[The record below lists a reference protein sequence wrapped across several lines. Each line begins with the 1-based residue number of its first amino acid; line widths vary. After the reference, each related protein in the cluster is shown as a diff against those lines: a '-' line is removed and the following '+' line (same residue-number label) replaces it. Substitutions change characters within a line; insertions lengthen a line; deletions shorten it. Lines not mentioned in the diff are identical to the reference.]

1 MKPLIVGIDPGT
13 TSAAAGVDFDGD
25 LEFLFS
31 ERHISTSEL
40 IERIIENG
48 RPVIITSD
56 RAKTP
61 SKVSKIASSLGA
73 ELYEPKKDLSQDD
86 KSEMGSG
93 DNYHEIDASAAAFNA
108 FNNSKKEIRKI
119 KEIASSKDKD
129 LLEASR
135 IYYGDFPIEKSKSE
149 TSVEEEEEIQ
159 EEPESTETIET
170 RLRRKIDRLE
180 TEIEGLKEEKDEALK
195 QNSELESRI
204 EKLRQKNREDI
215 KSEELRRKN
224 SVIDSKNREIKNLES
239 SVENSRKI
247 IRAYRKGLRML
258 FEGSELIPIADERD
272 EVEEKAAFRS
282 EDVIEDPKFEDIELL
297 DVEEIKGLELKEF
310 IIAEKFPEKNFE
322 DIIRDYKDSR

>member
-13 TSAAAGVDFDGD
+13 TSAAAGVNFDGD

-31 ERHISTSEL
+31 ERHISTSDL
-40 IERIIENG
+40 IERIIGEG
-48 RPVIITSD
+48 RPVVITSD
-56 RAKTP
+56 RAKMP
-61 SKVSKIASSLGA
+61 SKVNKIASSLGA
-73 ELYEPKKDLSQDD
+73 ELYEPKKDLSQKE

-93 DNYHEIDASAAAFNA
+93 NNYHEIDASAAAFNA
-108 FNNSKKEIRKI
+108 FNNSRKEIRKI
-119 KEIASSKDKD
+119 KEIASSRDKD

-135 IYYGDFPIEKSKSE
+135 IYYGELPIENSE
-149 TSVEEEEEIQ
+149 SEIDAEEEKEIRR
-159 EEPESTETIET
+159 PETTENIET

-180 TEIEGLKEEKDEALK
+180 TEIDRLKEEKDDALE

-215 KSEELRRKN
+215 ESEELRRKN
-224 SVIDSKNREIKNLES
+224 SVIDRKNCEIKDLES

-247 IRAYRKGLRML
+247 IRAYRKGLQML

-272 EVEEKAAFRS
+272 EIGDKAAYRS
-282 EDVIEDPKFEDIELL
+282 EEVVERPELEDVMLL
-297 DVEEIKGLELKEF
+297 DVEEIKGVELKEF
-310 IIAEKFPEKNFE
+310 IIAEEFPEKNFE